1 MKAVS
6 FKNKAEW
13 LLWSVARE
21 TQVPTIDQ
29 SVKYGQNFAN
39 AKKIDRL
46 KVFREMGDGVFVG
59 DRNAVLSFGVGAI
72 SGHPGTDIFD
82 LGF

>member
-1 MKAVS
+1 MPS
-6 FKNKAEW
+6 GCFG
-13 LLWSVARE
+13 LSRE
-21 TQVPTIDQ
+21 KHGRRQSIKIEQ
-29 SVKYGQNFAN
+29 SVKYAQNFAN

-46 KVFREMGDGVFVG
+46 KVFREMGDGVFAG
-59 DRNAVLSFGVGAI
+59 DRDAVLSFGVGAI

>member
-1 MKAVS
+1 MVCRGGNTGVGNRSKV
-6 FKNKAEW
+6 E
-13 LLWSVARE
+13 
-21 TQVPTIDQ
+21 Q

-46 KVFREMGDGVFVG
+46 KVFREMGDGVFAG
-59 DRNAVLSFGVGAI
+59 DRNAVLSFGVGTV
-72 SGHPGTDIFD
+72 SGHAGANVFD